1 MKVSRKDID
10 KLNSVLSIEV
20 VKNDYESNVDKVLV
34 DYKKRAN
41 IPGFRKGH
49 TPIGLIKK
57 QYGISVKVDEVNKLI
72 QKTLNDFLTKEKIAM
87 LGNPI
92 PKDSMELDWNLENL
106 SFEFEIGLSP
116 EFEVSLKNKK
126 AIESFEIEAD
136 AKMIHSQIENIQNQY
151 GKLVSKSD
159 IKEGYELNGSFIN
172 KEFEVDNSST
182 FQLKNIKGK
191 SNKETIKKMK
201 IGDLVS
207 LKIKDLFLKDSD
219 LDFHLKL
226 NDNNRDI
233 INQVDFNL
241 KEINEKIPADLDQD
255 LFDKLFGKDNIKSVT
270 ELKKKL
276 KADAE
281 KNFVNQSDQKLLN
294 DVTEHLVNNTKFNL
308 PDSFL
313 KKWMQTAGENKLS
326 KEEAEA
332 EYEKS
337 EKGLRYQLIE
347 SKIIEKNEIKIDAEQ
362 IKFFSK
368 DLIKT
373 QMLQYGQKNPDEK
386 ELESISQ
393 RILSNKEE
401 VKRIS
406 DQLLSQK
413 LITLFKSE
421 LKFKI
426 NKVSYEEFIEMAYS
440 KN

>member
-1 MKVSRKDID
+1 MKVSRKNID
-10 KLNSVLSIEV
+10 KLNSLLSIEV
-20 VKNDYESNVDKVLV
+20 VKKDYESNVDKVLV

-57 QYGISVKVDEVNKLI
+57 QYGLSVKVDEVNKVI
-72 QKTLNDFLTKEKIAM
+72 QKALSDFLTAEKLAI

-92 PKDSMELDWNLENL
+92 PKENKKLDWN
-106 SFEFEIGLSP
+106 SDDMTFEFEIGLSP

-126 AIESFEIEAD
+126 AIESFQIEAD
-136 AKMIHSQIENIQNQY
+136 TKMIDSQIENIQNQY
-151 GKLVSKSD
+151 GKLVSKNSISD
-159 IKEGYELNGSFIN
+159 GFEINGSFIN
-172 KEFEVDNSST
+172 KELNVDNTTT

-191 SNKETIKKMK
+191 ANIGSIKRMK
-201 IGDLVS
+201 IGEVIT
-207 LKIKDLFLKDSD
+207 LKTNGLFVKDSD

-226 NDNNRDI
+226 NDDNKGE
-233 INQVDFNL
+233 INHVDFNL

-255 LFDKLFGKDNIKSVT
+255 LFDKLFGKDIIKSVT
-270 ELKKKL
+270 ELRGKL

-281 KNFVNQSDQKLLN
+281 KTFVNQSDQKLLN
-294 DVTEHLVNNTKFNL
+294 DVTQYLIDNTKFNL
-308 PDSFL
+308 PEKFL
-313 KKWMQTAGENKLS
+313 MKWMETAGENKLS
-326 KEEAEA
+326 KEDAEA
-332 EYEKS
+332 EFKKS

-347 SKIIEKNEIKIDAEQ
+347 SKIIENNKIKIDLDQ
-362 IKFFSK
+362 IKVFSK

-373 QMLQYGQKNPDEK
+373 QMMQYGQMNPEEK

-393 RILSNKEE
+393 RILSNKDE

-421 LKFKI
+421 LKFKTK
-426 NKVSYEEFIEMAYS
+426 KVSYEKFVEMAYG
-440 KN
+440 KK

>member
-10 KLNSVLSIEV
+10 KLNSLLSIDV
-20 VKNDYESNVDKVLV
+20 VKKDYESNVDKVLV

-57 QYGISVKVDEVNKLI
+57 QYGLSVKVDEVNKVI
-72 QKTLNDFLTKEKIAM
+72 QKALSDFLTAEKLAI

-92 PKDSMELDWNLENL
+92 PKENKKLDWN
-106 SFEFEIGLSP
+106 SDDMTFEFEIGLSP

-126 AIESFEIEAD
+126 AIESFQIEAD
-136 AKMIHSQIENIQNQY
+136 TKMIDSQIENIQNQY
-151 GKLVSKSD
+151 GKLVSKNSISD
-159 IKEGYELNGSFIN
+159 GFEINGSFIN
-172 KEFEVDNSST
+172 KELNVDSTTT

-191 SNKETIKKMK
+191 ANIGSIKSMK
-201 IGDLVS
+201 IGEVIT
-207 LKIKDLFLKDSD
+207 LKTNGLFVKDSD

-226 NDNNRDI
+226 NDDNKGE
-233 INQVDFNL
+233 INHVNFNL

-255 LFDKLFGKDNIKSVT
+255 LFDKLFGKDTIKSVT
-270 ELKKKL
+270 ELRGKL

-294 DVTEHLVNNTKFNL
+294 DVTEYLIDNTKFNL
-308 PDSFL
+308 PEKFL
-313 KKWMQTAGENKLS
+313 MKWMETAGENKLS
-326 KEEAEA
+326 KEDAEA
-332 EYEKS
+332 EFKKS

-347 SKIIEKNEIKIDAEQ
+347 SKIIENNKIKIDLDQ
-362 IKFFSK
+362 IKVFSK

-373 QMLQYGQKNPDEK
+373 QMMQYGQMNPEEK

-393 RILSNKEE
+393 RILSNKDE

-421 LKFKI
+421 LKFKTK
-426 NKVSYEEFIEMAYS
+426 KVSYEKFVEMAYG
-440 KN
+440 KK

>member
-20 VKNDYESNVDKVLV
+20 VKNDYESNVEKVLV

-57 QYGISVKVDEVNKLI
+57 QYGLSVKVDEVNKLI
-72 QKTLNDFLTKEKIAM
+72 QKTLNDFLTKEKIAI

-92 PKDSMELDWNLENL
+92 PKVGKDLDWSSEKL

-126 AIESFEIEAD
+126 AIKSFEIEAD
-136 AKMIHSQIENIQNQY
+136 AKMINGQIENIQNQY
-151 GKLVSKSD
+151 GKLVSRTDVKQ
-159 IKEGYELNGSFIN
+159 GYEINGKFTN
-172 KEFEVDNSST
+172 KEFEVENLST

-201 IGDLVS
+201 IGDVVS

-226 NDNNRDI
+226 NDKNRDI

-255 LFDKLFGKDNIKSVT
+255 LFNKLFGKDNIKSVT

-294 DVTEHLVNNTKFNL
+294 DVTQHLVDNTKFNL

-313 KKWMQTAGENKLS
+313 KKWMRTAGEKKLS

-347 SKIIEKNEIKIDAEQ
+347 SKIIEKNEIKIDPEQ
-362 IKFFSK
+362 IKNFSK
-368 DLIKT
+368 DLIKA
-373 QMLQYGQKNPDEK
+373 QMMQYGQKNPDEK

-413 LITLFKSE
+413 LITLFKAE
-421 LKFKI
+421 LKFKV

>member
-1 MKVSRKDID
+1 MKVSRKNID
-10 KLNSVLSIEV
+10 KLNSLLSIEV
-20 VKNDYESNVDKVLV
+20 VKKDYESNVDKVLV

-57 QYGISVKVDEVNKLI
+57 QYGLSVKVDEVNKVI
-72 QKTLNDFLTKEKIAM
+72 QKALSDFLTDQKLAI

-92 PKDSMELDWNLENL
+92 PKENKELDW
-106 SFEFEIGLSP
+106 SSDDMTFEFEIGLSP

-126 AIESFEIEAD
+126 AIESFQIEAD
-136 AKMIHSQIENIQNQY
+136 TKMIDSQIENIQNQY
-151 GKLVSKSD
+151 GKLVSKNSISD
-159 IKEGYELNGSFIN
+159 GFEINGSFIN
-172 KEFEVDNSST
+172 KELNVDSTTT

-191 SNKETIKKMK
+191 ANIGSIKSMK
-201 IGDLVS
+201 IGEVIT
-207 LKIKDLFLKDSD
+207 LKTNGLFVKDSD

-226 NDNNRDI
+226 NDDNKGE
-233 INQVDFNL
+233 INHVDFNL

-255 LFDKLFGKDNIKSVT
+255 LFDKLFGKDIIKSVT
-270 ELKKKL
+270 ELRGKL

-294 DVTEHLVNNTKFNL
+294 DVTEYLIDNTKFNL
-308 PDSFL
+308 PEKFL
-313 KKWMQTAGENKLS
+313 MKWMETAGENKLS
-326 KEEAEA
+326 KEDAEA
-332 EYEKS
+332 EFKKS

-347 SKIIEKNEIKIDAEQ
+347 SKIIENNKIKIDLDQ
-362 IKFFSK
+362 IKVFSK

-373 QMLQYGQKNPDEK
+373 QMMQYGQMNPEEK

-393 RILSNKEE
+393 RILSNKDE

-421 LKFKI
+421 LKFKTK
-426 NKVSYEEFIEMAYS
+426 KVSYEKFVEMAYG
-440 KN
+440 KK

>member
-1 MKVSRKDID
+1 MKVSRKNID
-10 KLNSVLSIEV
+10 KLNSLLSIEV
-20 VKNDYESNVDKVLV
+20 VKKDYESNVDKVLV

-57 QYGISVKVDEVNKLI
+57 QYGLSVKVDEVNKVI
-72 QKTLNDFLTKEKIAM
+72 QKALSDFLTAEKLAI

-92 PKDSMELDWNLENL
+92 PKENKKLDWN
-106 SFEFEIGLSP
+106 SDDMTFEFEIGLSP

-126 AIESFEIEAD
+126 AIESFQIEAD
-136 AKMIHSQIENIQNQY
+136 TKMIDSQIENIQNQY
-151 GKLVSKSD
+151 GKLVSKNSISD
-159 IKEGYELNGSFIN
+159 GFEINGSFIN
-172 KEFEVDNSST
+172 KELNVDNTTT

-191 SNKETIKKMK
+191 ANIGSIKRMK
-201 IGDLVS
+201 IGEVIT
-207 LKIKDLFLKDSD
+207 LKTNGLFVKDSD

-226 NDNNRDI
+226 NDDNKGE
-233 INQVDFNL
+233 INHVDFNL

-255 LFDKLFGKDNIKSVT
+255 LFDKLFGKDIIKSVT
-270 ELKKKL
+270 ELRGKL

-294 DVTEHLVNNTKFNL
+294 DVTEYLIDNTKFNL
-308 PDSFL
+308 PEKFL
-313 KKWMQTAGENKLS
+313 MKWMETAGENKLS
-326 KEEAEA
+326 KEDAEA
-332 EYEKS
+332 EFKKS

-347 SKIIEKNEIKIDAEQ
+347 SKIIENNKIKIDLDQ
-362 IKFFSK
+362 IKVFSK

-373 QMLQYGQKNPDEK
+373 QMMQYGQMNPEEK

-393 RILSNKEE
+393 RILSNKDE

-421 LKFKI
+421 LKFKTK
-426 NKVSYEEFIEMAYS
+426 KVSYEKFVEMAYG
-440 KN
+440 KK

>member
-1 MKVSRKDID
+1 MKVSRKNID
-10 KLNSVLSIEV
+10 KLNSLLSIEV
-20 VKNDYESNVDKVLV
+20 VKKDYESNVDKVLV

-57 QYGISVKVDEVNKLI
+57 QYGLSVKVDEVNKVI
-72 QKTLNDFLTKEKIAM
+72 QKALSDFLTAEKLAI

-92 PKDSMELDWNLENL
+92 PKENKKLDWN
-106 SFEFEIGLSP
+106 SDDMTFEFEIGLSP

-126 AIESFEIEAD
+126 AIESFQIEAD
-136 AKMIHSQIENIQNQY
+136 TKMIDSQIENIQNQY
-151 GKLVSKSD
+151 GKLVSKNSISD
-159 IKEGYELNGSFIN
+159 GFEINGSFIN
-172 KEFEVDNSST
+172 EELNVDSTTT

-191 SNKETIKKMK
+191 ANIGSIKSMK
-201 IGDLVS
+201 IGEVIT
-207 LKIKDLFLKDSD
+207 LKTNGLFVKDSD

-226 NDNNRDI
+226 NDDNKGE
-233 INQVDFNL
+233 INHVDFNL

-255 LFDKLFGKDNIKSVT
+255 LFDKLFGKDTIKSVT
-270 ELKKKL
+270 ELRGKL

-294 DVTEHLVNNTKFNL
+294 DVTEYLIDNTKFNL
-308 PDSFL
+308 PEKFL
-313 KKWMQTAGENKLS
+313 MKWMETAGENKLS
-326 KEEAEA
+326 KEDAEA
-332 EYEKS
+332 EFKKS

-347 SKIIEKNEIKIDAEQ
+347 SKIIENNKIKIDLDQ
-362 IKFFSK
+362 IKVFSK

-373 QMLQYGQKNPDEK
+373 QMMQYGQMNPEEK

-393 RILSNKEE
+393 RILSNKDE

-421 LKFKI
+421 LKFKTK
-426 NKVSYEEFIEMAYS
+426 KVSYDKFVEMAYG
-440 KN
+440 KK

>member
-20 VKNDYESNVDKVLV
+20 VKNDYESNVEKVLV

-57 QYGISVKVDEVNKLI
+57 QYGLSVKVDEVNKLI
-72 QKTLNDFLTKEKIAM
+72 QKSLNDFLTKEKIAI

-92 PKDSMELDWNLENL
+92 PKVSKDLDWNSEKL

-126 AIESFEIEAD
+126 AIKSFEIEAD
-136 AKMIHSQIENIQNQY
+136 AKMINGQIENIQNQY
-151 GKLVSKSD
+151 GKLVSRSD
-159 IKEGYELNGSFIN
+159 VKQGYELNGRFTN
-172 KEFEVDNSST
+172 KEFDIENLST

-201 IGDLVS
+201 IGDVVS

-226 NDNNRDI
+226 NDNNRNI

-255 LFDKLFGKDNIKSVT
+255 LFNKLFGKDNIKSVT

-294 DVTEHLVNNTKFNL
+294 DVTQHLVDNTKFNL

-313 KKWMQTAGENKLS
+313 KKWMRTAGEKKLS

-332 EYEKS
+332 EYDKS

-347 SKIIEKNEIKIDAEQ
+347 SKIIEKNEIKIDPEQ
-362 IKFFSK
+362 IKNFSK
-368 DLIKT
+368 DLIKA
-373 QMLQYGQKNPDEK
+373 QMMQYGQKNPDEK

-413 LITLFKSE
+413 LITLFKAE
-421 LKFKI
+421 LKFKV

>member
-10 KLNSVLSIEV
+10 KLNSLLSIEI
-20 VKNDYESNVDKVLV
+20 VKKDYESNVDKVLI
-34 DYKKRAN
+34 DYKKKAN
-41 IPGFRKGH
+41 VPGFRKGH

-57 QYGISVKVDEVNKLI
+57 QHGVSVKVDEINKLI
-72 QKTLNDFLTKEKIAM
+72 QKALNDFLTVEKIAI
-87 LGNPI
+87 LGNPL
-92 PKDSMELDWNLENL
+92 PKENKELDWSSENL

-136 AKMIHSQIENIQNQY
+136 AKMIKSQIENIQNQY
-151 GKLVSKSD
+151 GKLISRLEV
-159 IKEGYELNGSFIN
+159 KEGYELNGNFIN
-172 KEFEVDNSST
+172 GELEVDNIST
-182 FQLKNIKGK
+182 FQLKDIKGK
-191 SNKETIKKMK
+191 FNKETIKKMK
-201 IGDLVS
+201 TGDLIS
-207 LKIKDLFLKDSD
+207 LQTKDLFTKDSD

-226 NDNNRDI
+226 KNDNKDL

-241 KEINEKIPADLDQD
+241 NEINEKIPADLDQD

-270 ELKKKL
+270 ELKEKL
-276 KADAE
+276 KTDAE
-281 KNFVNQSDQKLLN
+281 KNFINQSDQKLLN
-294 DVTEHLVNNTKFNL
+294 DVTEYLIDNTKFNL
-308 PDSFL
+308 PESFL

-326 KEEAEA
+326 EKEAEA

-347 SKIIEKNEIKIDAEQ
+347 SKIIEKNEIKIDADQ
-362 IKFFSK
+362 IKNFSK
-368 DLIKT
+368 NLIKA
-373 QMLQYGQKNPDEK
+373 QMMQYGQQNPDEK

-401 VKRIS
+401 VKKIS

-421 LKFKI
+421 LKFKT
-426 NKVSYEEFIEMAYS
+426 NKVSYEKFIEMAYN

>member
-1 MKVSRKDID
+1 MKVSRKNID
-10 KLNSVLSIEV
+10 KLNSLLSIEV
-20 VKNDYESNVDKVLV
+20 VKKDYESNVDKVLV

-57 QYGISVKVDEVNKLI
+57 QYGLSVKVDEVNKVI
-72 QKTLNDFLTKEKIAM
+72 QKALSDFLKDEKLAI

-92 PKDSMELDWNLENL
+92 PKENKELDW
-106 SFEFEIGLSP
+106 SSDDMTFEFEIGLSP

-126 AIESFEIEAD
+126 AIESFQIEAD
-136 AKMIHSQIENIQNQY
+136 TKMIDSQIENIQNQY
-151 GKLVSKSD
+151 GKLVSKNSISD
-159 IKEGYELNGSFIN
+159 GFEINGSFIN
-172 KEFEVDNSST
+172 KELNVDSTTT

-191 SNKETIKKMK
+191 ANIGSIKSMK
-201 IGDLVS
+201 IGEVVS
-207 LKIKDLFLKDSD
+207 LKTRGLFVKDSD

-226 NDNNRDI
+226 NDDNKGE
-233 INQVDFNL
+233 INHVDFNL

-255 LFDKLFGKDNIKSVT
+255 LFDKLFGKDTIKSVT
-270 ELKKKL
+270 ELRGKL

-294 DVTEHLVNNTKFNL
+294 DVTEYLIDNTKFNL
-308 PDSFL
+308 PEKFL
-313 KKWMQTAGENKLS
+313 MKWMETAGENKLS
-326 KEEAEA
+326 KEDAEA
-332 EYEKS
+332 EFKKS

-347 SKIIEKNEIKIDAEQ
+347 SKIIENNKIKIDLDQ
-362 IKFFSK
+362 IKVFSK

-373 QMLQYGQKNPDEK
+373 QMMQYGQMNPEEK

-393 RILSNKEE
+393 RILSNKDE

-421 LKFKI
+421 LKFKTK
-426 NKVSYEEFIEMAYS
+426 KVSYEKFVEMAYG
-440 KN
+440 KK

>member
-20 VKNDYESNVDKVLV
+20 VKNDYESNVEKVLV

-57 QYGISVKVDEVNKLI
+57 QYGLSVKVDEVNKLI
-72 QKTLNDFLTKEKIAM
+72 QKTLNDFLTKEKIAI

-92 PKDSMELDWNLENL
+92 PKVSKDLDWSSEKL

-126 AIESFEIEAD
+126 AIKSFEIEAD
-136 AKMIHSQIENIQNQY
+136 AKMINGQIENIQNQY
-151 GKLVSKSD
+151 GKLVSRTDVKQ
-159 IKEGYELNGSFIN
+159 GYEINGKFTN
-172 KEFEVDNSST
+172 KEYEVENLST

-201 IGDLVS
+201 IGDVVS

-226 NDNNRDI
+226 NDKNRDI

-255 LFDKLFGKDNIKSVT
+255 LFNKLFGKDNIKSVT

-294 DVTEHLVNNTKFNL
+294 DVTQHLVDNTKFNL

-313 KKWMQTAGENKLS
+313 KKWMRTAGEKKLS

-347 SKIIEKNEIKIDAEQ
+347 SKIIEKNEIKIDPEQ
-362 IKFFSK
+362 IKNFSK
-368 DLIKT
+368 DLIKA
-373 QMLQYGQKNPDEK
+373 QMMQYGQKNPDEK

-413 LITLFKSE
+413 LITLFKAE
-421 LKFKI
+421 LKFKV

>member
-1 MKVSRKDID
+1 MKVSRNDID
-10 KLNSVLSIEV
+10 KLNSVLKIEID
-20 VKNDYESNVDKVLV
+20 KKDYESNVDKVLV
-34 DYKKRAN
+34 DYKKKAN

-57 QYGISVKVDEVNKLI
+57 QYGVSVKVDEVNKLM
-72 QKTLNDFLTKEKIAM
+72 QKGLNDFLTSEKIAI

-92 PKDSMELDWNLENL
+92 PKEGTEIDWNSDQM

-116 EFEVSLKNKK
+116 EFVVSLKNKK

-136 AKMIHSQIENIQNQY
+136 AKMINGQIENIQSQY
-151 GKLVSKSD
+151 GKLVSKTVVED
-159 IKEGYELNGSFIN
+159 GFELNVNFVN
-172 KEFEVDNSST
+172 TEFNIDNTST

-191 SNKETIKKMK
+191 SNKDSIKKMK
-201 IGDLVS
+201 IGDVITLETS
-207 LKIKDLFLKDSD
+207 GLFTEDSE
-219 LDFHLKL
+219 LTSHLKL
-226 NDNNRDI
+226 NDDNKDVVNS
-233 INQVDFNL
+233 ININL
-241 KEINEKIPADLDQD
+241 KEINEKIPADLDQE
-255 LFDKLFGKDNIKSVT
+255 LFDKLFGKDTIKSVT
-270 ELKKKL
+270 DLKKKL
-276 KADAE
+276 KSDAE

-294 DVTEHLVNNTKFNL
+294 DVTEYLIENTKFNL
-308 PDSFL
+308 PETFL

-347 SKIIEKNEIKIDAEQ
+347 SKIIEMNEIKIDSDQ
-362 IKFFSK
+362 IKNFSK
-368 DLIKT
+368 DLIKV
-373 QMLQYGQKNPDEK
+373 QMMQYGQANPEEK

-421 LKFKI
+421 LKFKT
-426 NKVSYEEFIEMAYS
+426 NKVSYEKFIEMAYS

>member
-72 QKTLNDFLTKEKIAM
+72 QKTLNDFLTKEKIAI

-136 AKMIHSQIENIQNQY
+136 VKMINSQIENIQNQY

-373 QMLQYGQKNPDEK
+373 QMMQYGQKNPDEK

>member
-72 QKTLNDFLTKEKIAM
+72 QKTLNDFLTKEKIAI

-92 PKDSMELDWNLENL
+92 PKDSTELDWNLENL

-281 KNFVNQSDQKLLN
+281 KNFVNQSDQKILN

>member
-10 KLNSVLSIEV
+10 KLNSLLSIEV
-20 VKNDYESNVDKVLV
+20 VKKDYESNVDKVLV

-57 QYGISVKVDEVNKLI
+57 QYGLSVKVDEVNKVI
-72 QKTLNDFLTKEKIAM
+72 QKALSDFLTAEKLAI

-92 PKDSMELDWNLENL
+92 PKENKKLDWN
-106 SFEFEIGLSP
+106 SDDMTFEFEIGLSP

-126 AIESFEIEAD
+126 AIESFQIEAD
-136 AKMIHSQIENIQNQY
+136 TKMIDSQIENIQNQY
-151 GKLVSKSD
+151 GKLVSKNSISD
-159 IKEGYELNGSFIN
+159 GFEINGSFIN
-172 KEFEVDNSST
+172 EELNVDSTTT

-191 SNKETIKKMK
+191 ANIGSIKSMK
-201 IGDLVS
+201 IGEVIT
-207 LKIKDLFLKDSD
+207 LKTNGLFVKDSD

-226 NDNNRDI
+226 NDDNKGE
-233 INQVDFNL
+233 INHVDFNL

-255 LFDKLFGKDNIKSVT
+255 LFDKLFGKDTIKSVT
-270 ELKKKL
+270 ELRGKL

-294 DVTEHLVNNTKFNL
+294 DVTEYLIDNTKFNL
-308 PDSFL
+308 PEKFL
-313 KKWMQTAGENKLS
+313 MKWMETAGENKLS
-326 KEEAEA
+326 KEDAEA
-332 EYEKS
+332 EFKKS

-347 SKIIEKNEIKIDAEQ
+347 SKIIENNKIKIDLDQ
-362 IKFFSK
+362 IKVFSK

-373 QMLQYGQKNPDEK
+373 QMMQYGQMNPEEK

-393 RILSNKEE
+393 RILSNKDE

-421 LKFKI
+421 LKFKTK
-426 NKVSYEEFIEMAYS
+426 KVSYDKFVEMAYG
-440 KN
+440 KK

>member
-10 KLNSVLSIEV
+10 KLNSVLKIEID
-20 VKNDYESNVDKVLV
+20 KKDYGSNVDKVLV
-34 DYKKRAN
+34 DYKKKAN

-57 QYGISVKVDEVNKLI
+57 QYGLSIKVDEVNKLM
-72 QKTLNDFLTKEKIAM
+72 QKGLNDFLTKEKLAI

-92 PKDSMELDWNLENL
+92 PKDNKELDWSLDEMF
-106 SFEFEIGLSP
+106 FEFEIGLSP

-136 AKMIHSQIENIQNQY
+136 SKMINSQIENIQNQY
-151 GKLVSKSD
+151 GKLVSKTKVED
-159 IKEGYELNGSFIN
+159 GFELNGSFTN
-172 KEFEVDNSST
+172 KELDVDNTST

-191 SNKETIKKMK
+191 SNQQSIKNMK
-201 IGDLVS
+201 IGDIVS
-207 LKIKDLFLKDSD
+207 LKTKGLFVKDAD

-226 NDNNRDI
+226 KDENKDVI
-233 INQVDFNL
+233 SQIDFNL
-241 KEINEKIPADLDQD
+241 KEINEKIPADLDQE
-255 LFDKLFGKDNIKSVT
+255 LFDKLFGKDTVKSVT

-276 KADAE
+276 KGDAE

-294 DVTEHLVNNTKFNL
+294 DVTEYLVDSTKFNL
-308 PDSFL
+308 PDTFL
-313 KKWMQTAGENKLS
+313 KKWMQTAGENKLTT
-326 KEEAEA
+326 EEAEA

-347 SKIIEKNEIKIDAEQ
+347 SKIIEKNEIKIDADQ
-362 IKFFSK
+362 IKNFSK
-368 DLIKT
+368 ELIKT
-373 QMLQYGQKNPDEK
+373 QMLQYGQANPPEK

-393 RILSNKEE
+393 RILSNKDE

-421 LKFKI
+421 LKFKV
-426 NKVSYEEFIEMAYS
+426 NKVSYEKFIEMAYS

>member
-10 KLNSVLSIEV
+10 KLNSLLSIEV
-20 VKNDYESNVDKVLV
+20 VKKDYESNVDKVLV

-57 QYGISVKVDEVNKLI
+57 QYGLSVKVDEVNKVI
-72 QKTLNDFLTKEKIAM
+72 QKALSDFLTDEKLAI

-92 PKDSMELDWNLENL
+92 PKENKELDW
-106 SFEFEIGLSP
+106 SSDDMTFEFEIGLSP

-126 AIESFEIEAD
+126 AIESFQIEAD
-136 AKMIHSQIENIQNQY
+136 TKMIDSQIENIQNQY
-151 GKLVSKSD
+151 GKLVSKNSISD
-159 IKEGYELNGSFIN
+159 GFEINGSFIN
-172 KEFEVDNSST
+172 EELNVDNTTT

-191 SNKETIKKMK
+191 ANIGSIKSMK
-201 IGDLVS
+201 IGEVVS
-207 LKIKDLFLKDSD
+207 LKTNGLFVKDSD

-226 NDNNRDI
+226 NDDNKGK
-233 INQVDFNL
+233 INHVDFNL

-255 LFDKLFGKDNIKSVT
+255 LFDKLFGKDTIKSVT
-270 ELKKKL
+270 ELRGKL

-294 DVTEHLVNNTKFNL
+294 DVTEYLIDNTKFNL
-308 PDSFL
+308 PEKFL
-313 KKWMQTAGENKLS
+313 MKWMETAGENKLS
-326 KEEAEA
+326 KEDAEA
-332 EYEKS
+332 EFKKS

-347 SKIIEKNEIKIDAEQ
+347 SKIIENNKIKIDLDQ
-362 IKFFSK
+362 IKVFSK

-373 QMLQYGQKNPDEK
+373 QMMQYGQMNPEEK

-393 RILSNKEE
+393 RILSNKDE

-421 LKFKI
+421 LKFKTK
-426 NKVSYEEFIEMAYS
+426 KVSYEKFVEMAYG
-440 KN
+440 KK

>member
-10 KLNSVLSIEV
+10 KLNSLLSIEV
-20 VKNDYESNVDKVLV
+20 VKKDYESNVDKVLV

-57 QYGISVKVDEVNKLI
+57 QYGLSVKVDEVNKVI
-72 QKTLNDFLTKEKIAM
+72 QKALSDFLTDEKLAI

-92 PKDSMELDWNLENL
+92 PKENKELDWN
-106 SFEFEIGLSP
+106 SDDMTFEFEIGLSP

-126 AIESFEIEAD
+126 AIESFQIEAD
-136 AKMIHSQIENIQNQY
+136 TKMIDSQIENIQNQY
-151 GKLVSKSD
+151 GKLVSKNSISD
-159 IKEGYELNGSFIN
+159 GFEINGSFIN
-172 KEFEVDNSST
+172 EELNVDNTTT

-191 SNKETIKKMK
+191 ANIGSIKSMK
-201 IGDLVS
+201 IGEEVS
-207 LKIKDLFLKDSD
+207 LKTNGLFVKDSD

-226 NDNNRDI
+226 NDDNKGE
-233 INQVDFNL
+233 INHVDFNL

-255 LFDKLFGKDNIKSVT
+255 LFDKLFGKDTIKSVT
-270 ELKKKL
+270 ELRGKL

-294 DVTEHLVNNTKFNL
+294 DVTEYLIDNTKFNL
-308 PDSFL
+308 PEKFL
-313 KKWMQTAGENKLS
+313 MKWMETAGENKLS
-326 KEEAEA
+326 KEDAEA
-332 EYEKS
+332 EFKKS

-347 SKIIEKNEIKIDAEQ
+347 SKIIENNKIKIDLDQ
-362 IKFFSK
+362 IKVFSK

-373 QMLQYGQKNPDEK
+373 QMMQYGQMNPEEK

-393 RILSNKEE
+393 RILSNKDE

-421 LKFKI
+421 LKFKTK
-426 NKVSYEEFIEMAYS
+426 KVSYEKFVEMAYG
-440 KN
+440 KK

>member
-1 MKVSRKDID
+1 MKVSRKNID
-10 KLNSVLSIEV
+10 KLNSLLSIEV
-20 VKNDYESNVDKVLV
+20 VKKDYESNVDKVLV

-57 QYGISVKVDEVNKLI
+57 QYGLSVKVDEVNKVI
-72 QKTLNDFLTKEKIAM
+72 QKALSDFLTAEKLAI

-92 PKDSMELDWNLENL
+92 PKENKKLDWNSDDM

-126 AIESFEIEAD
+126 AIESFQIEAD
-136 AKMIHSQIENIQNQY
+136 TKMIDSQIENIQNQY
-151 GKLVSKSD
+151 GKLVSKNSISD
-159 IKEGYELNGSFIN
+159 GFEINGSFIN
-172 KEFEVDNSST
+172 KELNVDNTTT

-191 SNKETIKKMK
+191 ANIGSIKSMK
-201 IGDLVS
+201 IGEVIT
-207 LKIKDLFLKDSD
+207 LKTNGLFVKDSD

-226 NDNNRDI
+226 NDDNKGE
-233 INQVDFNL
+233 INHVDFNL

-255 LFDKLFGKDNIKSVT
+255 LFDKLFGKDTIKSVT
-270 ELKKKL
+270 ELRGKL

-294 DVTEHLVNNTKFNL
+294 DVTEYLIDNTKFNL
-308 PDSFL
+308 PEKFL
-313 KKWMQTAGENKLS
+313 MKWMETAGENKLS
-326 KEEAEA
+326 KEDAEA
-332 EYEKS
+332 EFKKS

-347 SKIIEKNEIKIDAEQ
+347 SKIIENNKIKIDLDQ
-362 IKFFSK
+362 IKVFSK

-373 QMLQYGQKNPDEK
+373 QMMQYGQMNPEEK

-393 RILSNKEE
+393 RILSNKDE

-421 LKFKI
+421 LKFKTK
-426 NKVSYEEFIEMAYS
+426 KVSYEKFVEMAYG
-440 KN
+440 KK

>member
-1 MKVSRKDID
+1 MKVSRKNID
-10 KLNSVLSIEV
+10 KLNSLLSIEV
-20 VKNDYESNVDKVLV
+20 VKKDYESNVDKVLV

-57 QYGISVKVDEVNKLI
+57 QYGLSVKVDEVNKVI
-72 QKTLNDFLTKEKIAM
+72 QKALSDFLTAEKLAI

-92 PKDSMELDWNLENL
+92 PKENKKLDWNSDDM

-126 AIESFEIEAD
+126 AIESFQIEAD
-136 AKMIHSQIENIQNQY
+136 TKMIDSQIENIQNQY
-151 GKLVSKSD
+151 GKLVSKNSISD
-159 IKEGYELNGSFIN
+159 GFEINGSFIN
-172 KEFEVDNSST
+172 KELNVDNTTT

-191 SNKETIKKMK
+191 ANIGSIKSMK
-201 IGDLVS
+201 IGEVIT
-207 LKIKDLFLKDSD
+207 LKTNGLFVKDSD

-226 NDNNRDI
+226 NDDNKGE
-233 INQVDFNL
+233 INHVDFNL

-255 LFDKLFGKDNIKSVT
+255 LFDKLFGKDIIKSVT
-270 ELKKKL
+270 ELRGKL

-294 DVTEHLVNNTKFNL
+294 DVTEYLIDNTKFNL
-308 PDSFL
+308 PEKFL
-313 KKWMQTAGENKLS
+313 MKWMETAGENKLS
-326 KEEAEA
+326 KEDAEA
-332 EYEKS
+332 EFKKS

-347 SKIIEKNEIKIDAEQ
+347 SKIIENNKIKIDLDQ
-362 IKFFSK
+362 IKVFSK

-373 QMLQYGQKNPDEK
+373 QMMQYGQMNPEEK

-393 RILSNKEE
+393 RILSNKDE

-421 LKFKI
+421 LKFKTK
-426 NKVSYEEFIEMAYS
+426 KVSYDKFVEMAYG
-440 KN
+440 KK